1 MIFCHPVDREPRFQW
16 IRGFCSGLAGP
27 SSWLATSAIGT
38 SDDTGWQR
46 RTVRPFELSDFQTG
60 KEIVLDLGLSGKGAI
75 VTGASKGIGRA
86 IALEFAQEGA
96 NVAICAR
103 GEEALAKTADEL
115 NALGVKVHAAV
126 CDVSDEASFSAFLD
140 ASREA
145 LGGVK
150 ALVNN
155 TSGFGVTDD
164 ENGWASGWSVDM
176 MAAVRGTWQTI
187 PWFEEAGGGSI
198 THISSTSGLEAGS
211 PPAYAA
217 VKAALISH
225 SKTMA
230 EQLAPKGIRVNCVAP
245 GSIEFPGGMWET
257 IKKVNT
263 PMYETI
269 RSSIPFGRLGTAE
282 EVAAAVVFLASERA
296 SWISG
301 VTLSVDGVQHKGN
314 L

>member
-1 MIFCHPVDREPRFQW
+1 M
-16 IRGFCSGLAGP
+16 
-27 SSWLATSAIGT
+27 
-38 SDDTGWQR
+38 
-46 RTVRPFELSDFQTG
+46 
-60 KEIVLDLGLSGKGAI
+60 DLGLKGKGVI
-75 VTGASKGIGRA
+75 VTGASKGIGRS

-103 GEEALAKTADEL
+103 GEEALAKTADEVS
-115 NALGVKVHAAV
+115 ALGVKVHAQV
-126 CDVSDEASFSAFLD
+126 CDVADEASFLAFLD
-140 ASREA
+140 SSREA
-145 LGGVK
+145 LGGVV

-164 ENGWASGWSVDM
+164 EGGWAAGWSVDM
-176 MAAVRGTWQTI
+176 MAAVRGTWKVS
-187 PWFEEAGGGSI
+187 PWLEESGGGSI

-230 EQLAPKGIRVNCVAP
+230 AQLAPKGIRVNCVAP
-245 GSIEFPGGMWET
+245 GSIEFPGGMWQT
-257 IKKVNT
+257 IKKVNA

-269 RSSIPFGRLGTAE
+269 RDSIPFGRLGTPE

>member
-1 MIFCHPVDREPRFQW
+1 LE
-16 IRGFCSGLAGP
+16 
-27 SSWLATSAIGT
+27 
-38 SDDTGWQR
+38 
-46 RTVRPFELSDFQTG
+46 
-60 KEIVLDLGLSGKGAI
+60 LGLKGKGAI
-75 VTGASKGIGRA
+75 ITGASKGIGRS

-103 GEEALAKTADEL
+103 GEEALAKTSDEL
-115 NALGVKVHAAV
+115 VALGVKVHARV
-126 CDVSDEASFSAFLD
+126 CDVSDEASLSDFLD
-140 ASREA
+140 SSREA
-145 LGGVK
+145 LGGVQ

-164 ENGWASGWSVDM
+164 ESGWASGWSVDM
-176 MAAVRGTWQTI
+176 MAAVRASWKAV
-187 PWFEEAGGGSI
+187 PWFEQAGGGSI

-230 EQLAPKGIRVNCVAP
+230 AQLAPKGIRVNCVAP
-245 GSIEFPGGMWET
+245 GSIEFPGGMWQT
-257 IKKVNT
+257 IKKVNP

-269 RSSIPFGRLGTAE
+269 VQSIPFGRLGTPE